1 MSDSLVRRVERFRR
15 ETFPRHEERFR
26 ELVERGQRPSTLFVT
41 CSDSRI
47 VPHLLTDSRPGDLF
61 VVRNVGAF
69 VPPFDPA
76 AGHHETA
83 AAVEFA
89 VGILEVSHIVIC
101 GHSHCGAVRAL
112 YEPPEAPAPNLAR
125 WLELGREARLEVAD
139 GSGPPGA
146 GAPDEATLRRTERRS
161 VALQLE
167 RLAEYPMVRE
177 RTEEGA
183 LALHGWHYVLE
194 EGRVDVLDVE
204 RGVFTAAS
212 GAEPE
217 T

>member
-1 MSDSLVRRVERFRR
+1 MSECLVSRVERFRR

-26 ELVERGQRPSTLFVT
+26 ALVERGQRPSTLFIA
-41 CSDSRI
+41 CSDSRV

-61 VVRNVGAF
+61 VARNVGAF
-69 VPPFDPA
+69 VPPFDPE

-83 AAVEFA
+83 AAVEYA
-89 VGILEVSHIVIC
+89 VGILEVGHIVVC

-112 YEPPEAPAPNLAR
+112 YDPPETPAPNLVR
-125 WLELGREARLEVAD
+125 WLELGREARLEVP
-139 GSGPPGA
+139 GRSGPPGE
-146 GAPDEATLRRTERRS
+146 GEPSEETLRATERRS

-167 RLAEYPMVRE
+167 RLAAYPMVRE

-194 EGRVDVLDVE
+194 EGRVDVLDVD
-204 RGVFTAAS
+204 RGDFAAAP
-212 GAEPE
+212 GVDPE
-217 T
+217 A